1 MTESQPT
8 LRRSPC
14 GSLTADQVGERVL
27 LKAWVHRRRDHGGVT
42 FLDLRDRSGRV
53 QVVFH
58 ADQQKVVA
66 EALSP
71 VRNEWVVEVEGTVG
85 RRVPSAVNP
94 NMATGEIEITAERAE
109 VLAEC
114 QPMPFGVDG
123 GADSS
128 EETRLRYRYLDLRRE
143 NLQKAIQ
150 LRHAVTLET
159 LKYLDGEG
167 FLNIETPML
176 TRSTPEGAR
185 DYLVPSRVHHGEFFA
200 LPQSPQIFKQILM
213 ISGFERYVQIAR
225 CFRDEDLRADR
236 QPEFTQ
242 IDLEMSFIDE
252 EDVYQLVEG
261 LFARIFPL
269 AGIEPEAPYRR
280 LGYDEAMLRFGSDR
294 PDLRADLEIHDITET
309 VTGSTFRAF
318 QATIEA
324 GGVVRALPVPQ
335 AAAASRKQLNG
346 WVEIAQRYG
355 AQGVLTL
362 KQRDGLTEFQ
372 VKGTL
377 SEEQLTAL
385 REQLALNDGDMALVV
400 AASAKVAA
408 ASLGALRVELAKEY
422 GHFREDDWEFLWVT
436 DFPLVEEDPEN
447 DRWDAMH
454 HPFTSP
460 EPEHMELLETDP
472 GAVRSRAYD
481 VVLNGNEL
489 GGGSI
494 RNHRL
499 DVQQKV
505 FKLIGIDDSEAK
517 ERFGFLLDALSYGAP
532 PHGGLALGL
541 DRLVM
546 LMAGATSLR
555 DVIPFP
561 KTASATC
568 LMTEAPSA
576 VGLDQLQELGIRLAK
591 PQAVAVGPDALGS
604 SEPKL
609 DTTEA
614 GVGADVA
621 DSSNGEG

>member
-1 MTESQPT
+1 MTETAS
-8 LRRSPC
+8 LRRTPC
-14 GSLTADQVGERVL
+14 GTLTAADIGKQVL

-58 ADQQKVVA
+58 AEQQA
-66 EALSP
+66 EAAAVLDP
-71 VRNEWVVEVEGTVG
+71 VRNEWVVEVVGTVG
-85 RRVPSAVNP
+85 ARVPSAVNP
-94 NMATGEIEITAERAE
+94 SMATGEIEVTADHAE

-114 QPMPFGVDG
+114 RPMPFGVDG
-123 GADSS
+123 GADST

-143 NLQKAIQ
+143 ELQRTIQ
-150 LRHAVTLET
+150 LRHEVTLET
-159 LKYLDGEG
+159 LKYLDEEG

-185 DYLVPSRVHHGEFFA
+185 DYLVPSRVHHGSFFA

-242 IDLEMSFIDE
+242 IDLEMSFVDE
-252 EDVYQLVEG
+252 EDVYSLIEG

-269 AGIEPEAPYRR
+269 AGIEPVAPYRR
-280 LGYDEAMLRFGSDR
+280 LGYAEAMLRYGSDR
-294 PDLRADLEIHDITET
+294 PDLRADLWIQDIGE
-309 VTGSTFRAF
+309 VVKGSSFRAF
-318 QATIEA
+318 EATLAA
-324 GGVVRALPVPQ
+324 GGVVRALPVPG
-335 AAAASRKQLNG
+335 AGGASRKQLNG

-362 KQRDGLTEFQ
+362 KRNDGKTEFQ
-372 VKGTL
+372 VKDTL
-377 SEEQLTAL
+377 SDDQVDQLTA
-385 REQLALNDGDMALVV
+385 QLELEDGDLALVV
-400 AASAKVAA
+400 AASEKVAS
-408 ASLGALRVELAKEY
+408 ASLGALRVELAREF
-422 GHFREDDWEFLWVT
+422 GHFREDDWEFCWVT
-436 DFPLVEEDPEN
+436 DFPLVEQNPETGS
-447 DRWDAMH
+447 WDSVH

-460 EPEHMELLETDP
+460 TVEGLEVLESDP
-472 GAVRSRAYD
+472 SSVQSRAYD

-499 DVQQKV
+499 DVQERV
-505 FKLIGIDDSEAK
+505 FELIGIDAEEARS
-517 ERFGFLLDALSYGAP
+517 RFGFLLDALAYGAP

-546 LMAGATSLR
+546 LMAGASSLR

-576 VGLDQLQELGIRLAK
+576 VGIDQLQDLGIRLAK
-591 PQAVAVGPDALGS
+591 PAKSDS
-604 SEPKL
+604 DS
-609 DTTEA
+609 D
-614 GVGADVA
+614 
-621 DSSNGEG
+621 DSSD